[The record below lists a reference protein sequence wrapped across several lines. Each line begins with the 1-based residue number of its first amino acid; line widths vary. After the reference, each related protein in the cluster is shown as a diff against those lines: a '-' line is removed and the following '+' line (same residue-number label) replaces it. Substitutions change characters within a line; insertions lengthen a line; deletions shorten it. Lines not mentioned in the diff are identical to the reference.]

1 MAAHYFIRFLSAVP
15 EGSVAATQHPNKE
28 NRNPHQ
34 IKATPE
40 LTKEIEP
47 ALSNKNKR
55 AQGKRPLL
63 LPLGVVP
70 CGVAPDARGGG
81 GRRREK
87 LKRDTRWCPS
97 QVGPPLG
104 AGPRSGRGGAEARGG
119 GRDEKC

>member
-15 EGSVAATQHPNKE
+15 EGSVAATQHPNKD
-28 NRNPHQ
+28 PHQ

-47 ALSNKNKR
+47 PLSNKNKR

-70 CGVAPDARGGG
+70 CGVVPDARGGG
-81 GRRREK
+81 GRRRE
-87 LKRDTRWCPS
+87 
-97 QVGPPLG
+97 
-104 AGPRSGRGGAEARGG
+104 RSCGAEARGG